1 MRRATIIAPMSP
13 RRWNP
18 RVTVAAVI
26 ERGGQ
31 FLLIEEETALGL
43 KLNTPAGHLEP
54 GETPAQ
60 GCAREVL
67 EEAAW
72 DFTPTAFLGVYLARS
87 RKNSTGE
94 DQTYLRM
101 AFCGELGAHHPGR
114 PLDDGIVRTVWM
126 TADEVR
132 NSRARHRSPLVLKC
146 IEDYIAGVRL
156 PLDAVHA
163 DPSVLSVPAT
173 RTSGPAPA
181 AAAR

>member
-1 MRRATIIAPMSP
+1 MPAS
-13 RRWNP
+13 RWNP

-26 ERGGQ
+26 EKDGR

-43 KLNTPAGHLEP
+43 KLNNPAGHLEP

-67 EEAAW
+67 EEAAY
-72 DFTPTAFLGVYLARS
+72 DFTPTAFLGVYIARS

-101 AFCGELGAHHPGR
+101 AFCGALGKHHAGR
-114 PLDDGIVRTVWM
+114 ALDEGIVRTLWM

-132 NSRARHRSPLVLKC
+132 ATADRHRSPLVLKC
-146 IEDYIAGVRL
+146 IEDYLAGVRL
-156 PLDAVHA
+156 PLAAVHSDA
-163 DPSVLSVPAT
+163 SVLQVPP
-173 RTSGPAPA
+173 PAHGE
-181 AAAR
+181 RE

>member
-1 MRRATIIAPMSP
+1 MPS
-13 RRWNP
+13 RWTP

-26 ERGGQ
+26 EREGK

-43 KLNTPAGHLEP
+43 KLNNPAGHLEP

-67 EEAAW
+67 EEAAY
-72 DFTPTAFLGVYLARS
+72 DFAPTAVLGVYFARS

-94 DQTYLRM
+94 DQTYLRL

-114 PLDDGIVRTVWM
+114 PLDEGIVRTVWM

-132 NSRARHRSPLVLKC
+132 ASSARHRSPLVLKC

-156 PLDAVHA
+156 PLSAVYA
-163 DPSVLSVPAT
+163 DPSVLKTPP
-173 RTSGPAPA
+173 G
-181 AAAR
+181 

>member
-1 MRRATIIAPMSP
+1 MSSS
-13 RRWNP
+13 RWNP

-26 ERGGQ
+26 EHGGR

-43 KLNTPAGHLEP
+43 KLNNPAGHLEP

-67 EEAAW
+67 EEAAY
-72 DFTPTAFLGVYLARS
+72 DFTPTAFLGLYLARS

-101 AFCGELGAHHPGR
+101 AFCGELGAHHPQHK
-114 PLDDGIVRTVWM
+114 LDDGIVRTLWM

-132 NSRARHRSPLVLKC
+132 ASHERHRSPLVLQC
-146 IEDYIAGVRL
+146 IEDYLAGVRL
-156 PLDAVHA
+156 PLSAVHA
-163 DPSVLSVPAT
+163 DPSVL
-173 RTSGPAPA
+173 RTPQ
-181 AAAR
+181 